1 MGNFIN
7 TSKSFVKRNGST
19 ILTCL
24 GGAGVIATT
33 VTAVRATP
41 KAVRL
46 LQQAELEKNDEL
58 TTFEIVKVA
67 GPSYIPSVL
76 IGAGTLAC
84 IFGANIL
91 NKRQQAALMSAYALL
106 DNTYKEYQKKVE
118 ELYGEGSDRE
128 IKNEIAKDH
137 YDEEEFDDEYEDDK
151 ELFYDEYSK
160 RYFRSTLADV
170 FEAEYE
176 LNHVIAQ
183 DVGAFLNDFYDL
195 LGLDEVDYGNYMGWS
210 TFELV
215 ETYWYAWVEFEHTK
229 VKMDDGMECTII
241 TILTEPTFD
250 FENY

>member
-1 MGNFIN
+1 MSNFIN
-7 TSKSFVKRNGST
+7 TSKQFVKRNGAT

-33 VTAVRATP
+33 VTAVKATP
-41 KAVRL
+41 KAIRL
-46 LQQAELEKNDEL
+46 LQEAEKEKNDEL
-58 TTFEIVKVA
+58 TTLEIVQVA
-67 GPSYIPSVL
+67 GPSYIPAVL

-137 YDEEEFDDEYEDDK
+137 YDEEEDYGDGL
-151 ELFYDEYSK
+151 ELFYDEFSQ
-160 RYFRSTLADV
+160 RYFRSTELDV
-170 FEAEYE
+170 LKAEYN
-176 LNHVIAQ
+176 LNRILSESC
-183 DVGAFLNDFYDL
+183 GAFLNEFYDL
-195 LGLDEVDYGNYMGWS
+195 LKLDVVDYGDYLGWS
-210 TFELV
+210 TCELV
-215 ETYWYAWVEFEHTK
+215 ESYWACWVDFRHTK
-229 VKMDDGMECTII
+229 VEMEDGMECTII
-241 TILTEPTFD
+241 TFMQEPIFD

>member
-7 TSKSFVKRNGST
+7 ASKQFVKRNGST

-33 VTAVRATP
+33 VTAVKVTP
-41 KAVRL
+41 KAIRL
-46 LQQAELEKNDEL
+46 LQEAERAKNDEL
-58 TTFEIVKVA
+58 TTLEIIQVA
-67 GPSYIPSVL
+67 GPSYIPAVL

-137 YDEEEFDDEYEDDK
+137 YDEEDDYGDGL
-151 ELFYDEYSK
+151 ELFYDEYSQ
-160 RYFRSTLADV
+160 RYFRSTEIDV
-170 FEAEYE
+170 LKAEYE
-176 LNHVIAQ
+176 LNRILSESC
-183 DVGAFLNDFYDL
+183 GAFLNEFYDL
-195 LGLDEVDYGNYMGWS
+195 LKIDIVDYGNYLGWS
-210 TFELV
+210 TCELV
-215 ETYWYAWVEFEHTK
+215 ESFGACWVDFRHTK
-229 VKMDDGMECTII
+229 VEMEDGMECTII
-241 TILTEPTFD
+241 SFMQDPIFD

>member
-7 TSKSFVKRNGST
+7 ASKSFVKRNGST

-41 KAVRL
+41 KAIRL
-46 LQQAELEKNDEL
+46 LQEAERAKNDEL
-58 TTFEIVKVA
+58 TTFEIVQIA

-137 YDEEEFDDEYEDDK
+137 YDEEDDYGDGL
-151 ELFYDEYSK
+151 ELFYDEFSQ
-160 RYFRSTLADV
+160 RYFRSTEIDV
-170 FEAEYE
+170 LKAEYE
-176 LNHVIAQ
+176 LNRILSESC
-183 DVGAFLNDFYDL
+183 GAFLNEFYDL
-195 LGLDEVDYGNYMGWS
+195 LKIDVVDYGDYLGWS
-210 TFELV
+210 TCELV
-215 ETYWYAWVEFEHTK
+215 ESYCACWVNFRHTK
-229 VKMDDGMECTII
+229 VEMEDGMECTII
-241 TILTEPTFD
+241 SFMQEPIFD